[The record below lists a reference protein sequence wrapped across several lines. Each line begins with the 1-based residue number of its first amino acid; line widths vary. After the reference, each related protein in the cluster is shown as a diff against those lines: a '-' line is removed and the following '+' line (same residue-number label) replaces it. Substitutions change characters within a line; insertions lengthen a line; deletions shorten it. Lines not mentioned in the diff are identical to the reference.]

1 MIDTGL
7 VEGISARL
15 VVGGGRGGRMRG
27 AISRSLVV
35 VVMGL
40 GVEGRLGG
48 APLLAGST
56 GPVEG
61 GTGVGSTAMGVVVS
75 RGDSIGKS
83 DAAEGISEA
92 KSARG
97 GMACVKADTVD
108 VLCGGEGSVVAG
120 AGMGAVGAAGRVVAE
135 KGSGKGVAV

>member
-1 MIDTGL
+1 
-7 VEGISARL
+7 
-15 VVGGGRGGRMRG
+15 MRG

-40 GVEGRLGG
+40 GVEGRLGE
-48 APLLAGST
+48 APVLVGST

-75 RGDSIGKS
+75 RGESIGKS
-83 DAAEGISEA
+83 DAAEGISET

-97 GMACVKADTVD
+97 GMACVKADTED

-135 KGSGKGVAV
+135 EGSGKGVAV

>member
-1 MIDTGL
+1 METGPFR
-7 VEGISARL
+7 GISARL
-15 VVGGGRGGRMRG
+15 DVGGGRGGRMRG

-40 GVEGRLGG
+40 GVEGRLGE
-48 APLLAGST
+48 APVLVGST

-61 GTGVGSTAMGVVVS
+61 GTGVGSTAIGVVVS
-75 RGDSIGKS
+75 RGESIGKS
-83 DAAEGISEA
+83 DAAEGISET

-97 GMACVKADTVD
+97 GMACVKADTED

-120 AGMGAVGAAGRVVAE
+120 ARMGAVGAAGRVAAE
-135 KGSGKGVAV
+135 EGSGKGVAV

>member
-1 MIDTGL
+1 M
-7 VEGISARL
+7 
-15 VVGGGRGGRMRG
+15 GGGRGGR
-27 AISRSLVV
+27 ALVV

-40 GVEGRLGG
+40 GVEGRVGEAAVLV
-48 APLLAGST
+48 GST

-75 RGDSIGKS
+75 RGESIGKS
-83 DAAEGISEA
+83 DAAEGISET

-97 GMACVKADTVD
+97 GMACVKADTED

-135 KGSGKGVAV
+135 EGSGKGVAVCEGQLSRWVAGCPDYRG

>member
-1 MIDTGL
+1 M
-7 VEGISARL
+7 GISARL
-15 VVGGGRGGRMRG
+15 VLGGGRGGRIRG

-40 GVEGRLGG
+40 GVEGRLGA
-48 APLLAGST
+48 APLVVGST

-61 GTGVGSTAMGVVVS
+61 GTGVGSTAIGVVVS
-75 RGDSIGKS
+75 RGDSVGMS

-97 GMACVKADTVD
+97 GMACVKADTEE
-108 VLCGGEGSVVAG
+108 VLCGGEGSVVAV
-120 AGMGAVGAAGRVVAE
+120 AGMGSGGAAGRVVA
-135 KGSGKGVAV
+135 K